1 MISRSGNTPVLI
13 YRFIKT
19 IFPLVEKEL
28 DYWRSMAVLC
38 PDSKL
43 TKAACESIGSKKFHC
58 QGGSIYA
65 LYPGADIRNT
75 VEFIVA
81 YQTISDY
88 LDNLVDSLEIQDQ
101 QAFAQ
106 LHLAMRDALN
116 PEYGTRDYYLY
127 FPYQNDGG
135 YLNKLVT
142 TCQVNISGLPAYGL
156 IKTGILRFADLYAH
170 LQTYKHLAPDQRE
183 DVMLGWIKPVLPAF
197 PQITEWEF
205 AAATG
210 STLGIFSMYAIA
222 SDPELSPQLVEAHQ
236 QVYFPWIAGLH
247 ILLDYLIDL
256 AEDKETGQ
264 LNFVRYYESSTQA
277 RKRLEEIWNCAWA
290 GSDQLAYSYFH
301 KAVLQGLLAMYLSDP
316 KSFDPEI
323 RSITKPLLSH
333 GGRGAALLQWICR
346 NLRRSGII

>member
-1 MISRSGNTPVLI
+1 VTSRSSNTAVLI

-28 DYWRSMAVLC
+28 NYWKSAAEFC

-43 TKAACESIGSKKFHC
+43 AKAACESMGSKKFHC

-65 LYPGADIRNT
+65 LYPGADFRKT

-116 PEYGTRDYYLY
+116 PEYGTSDYYLY

-142 TCQVNISGLPAYGL
+142 TCQVNISGLPGYEL

-170 LQTYKHLAPDQRE
+170 LQTYKHLALEQRE
-183 DVMLGWIKPVLPAF
+183 DVMLAWIKPELQAF

-210 STLGIFSMYAIA
+210 STLGIYCLYAIA
-222 SDPELSPQLVEAHQ
+222 SNPDLSPEQVEAHQ

-264 LNFVRYYESSTQA
+264 LNFVRYYESSAEA
-277 RKRLEEIWNCAWA
+277 RERLEKIWNFAWE
-290 GSDQLAYSYFH
+290 GSERLAYSNFH

-316 KSFDPEI
+316 KSSDQEI
-323 RSITKPLLSH
+323 RSITKPFLSY
-333 GGRGAALLQWICR
+333 GGRGAGLLHWICR
-346 NLRRSGII
+346 NLRRSGVI